1 MVEHKHLIIRAEVN
15 KPFVDPEITKDWL
28 RRLVAAIGMNI
39 TKSGGPH
46 VDYVDVPGN
55 SGIAGVVM
63 IETSH
68 CSIHIWEQADPPLV
82 QMDVYSCKCFDVDV
96 VLEHLNEMEPT
107 KVDHLLLDRRSNIRQ
122 EIDKFSSVEE
132 LDRRMG

>member
-1 MVEHKHLIIRAEVN
+1 MVEHKHLFIRAEVK
-15 KPFVDPEITKDWL
+15 KPFTDVEITKDWL
-28 RRLVAAIGMNI
+28 RRLVEAIGMKI

-68 CSIHIWEQADPPLV
+68 ASIHIWDQIEPPLV
-82 QMDVYSCKCFDVDV
+82 QMDVYSCKWFDANV
-96 VLEHLNEMEPT
+96 VLSFLSEMDPT
-107 KVDHLLLDRRSNIRQ
+107 KVESQLIDRKDSLRA
-122 EIDKFSSVEE
+122 E
-132 LDRRMG
+132 

>member
-1 MVEHKHLIIRAEVN
+1 MVEHNHLIIRAEVK

-28 RRLVAAIGMNI
+28 KRLVAAIGMNI

-55 SGIAGVVM
+55 SGIAGIVM

-68 CSIHIWEQADPPLV
+68 CSIHVWDKADPPSV
-82 QMDVYSCKCFDVDV
+82 QMDVYSCKCFNTDT
-96 VLEHLNEMEPT
+96 VLEFLKEMEPT
-107 KVDHLLLDRRSNIRQ
+107 RIDQLLVDRKRWIIIS
-122 EIDKFSSVEE
+122 
-132 LDRRMG
+132 

>member
-1 MVEHKHLIIRAEVN
+1 MVEHKHLFIRAEVK
-15 KPFVDPEITKDWL
+15 KPFTDPEITKDWL
-28 RRLVAAIGMNI
+28 RRLVEAIGMKI

-68 CSIHIWEQADPPLV
+68 ASIHIWDQIEPPLV
-82 QMDVYSCKCFDVDV
+82 QMDV
-96 VLEHLNEMEPT
+96 
-107 KVDHLLLDRRSNIRQ
+107 
-122 EIDKFSSVEE
+122 
-132 LDRRMG
+132 